1 MAIDEIKIKNEDE
14 EKDFDDEWEDD
25 TTCECCGLPFDQC
38 SWGKP
43 DEWDDYDEND
53 DDSQINDP
61 DYRPEY
67 DSYEYS
73 YSDSDSEV

>member
-38 SWGKP
+38 SWGQA
-43 DEWDDYDEND
+43 DEWDDDEND
-53 DDSQINDP
+53 DNSEIIDTT
-61 DYRPEY
+61 YRPEE
-67 DSYEYS
+67 DTYEYS
-73 YSDSDSEV
+73 DSESED